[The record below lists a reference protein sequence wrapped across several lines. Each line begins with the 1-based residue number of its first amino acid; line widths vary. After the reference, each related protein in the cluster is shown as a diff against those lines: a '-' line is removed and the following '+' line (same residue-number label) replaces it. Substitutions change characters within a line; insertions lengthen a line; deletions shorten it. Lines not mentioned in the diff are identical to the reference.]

1 MKTIKNK
8 INEPDYKNGALTL
21 GNFGDCFGHS
31 EANILL
37 PKGKKTGTCLITKDN
52 KVVINFDEQEMV
64 LGDYTSFDEAKSA
77 TNTWLSS
84 LKVASD
90 EF

>member
-1 MKTIKNK
+1 MKKTNK
-8 INEPDYKNGALTL
+8 SKCVTGALTL
-21 GNFGDCFGHS
+21 SNFKDCFGHS
-31 EANILL
+31 EADIML
-37 PKGKKTGTCLITKDN
+37 PKGKKTGTCLITNTN

-64 LGDYTSFDEAKSA
+64 LGDYSSFDEAKSA

>member
-1 MKTIKNK
+1 MKKPK
-8 INEPDYKNGALTL
+8 CEAGVLTL
-21 GNFGDCFGHS
+21 GDFGDCFGHS

-37 PKGKKTGTCLITKDN
+37 PKGKKTGTCLVTKDN
-52 KVVINFDEQEMV
+52 KVVINFDEQEIV
-64 LGDYTSFDEAKSA
+64 LGDYSSFDEAKSA